1 MGFGKFLLG
10 GVCAVGAIV
19 AAPVVLPT
27 AGLAIAASTAT
38 GAIGTTV
45 GLAVATATPAA
56 AAAVAGAAGIA
67 AGSMVEKGIDDAR
80 WEGKQS
86 GIKEASE
93 VYEEK
98 LRKQAEEFLAKE
110 RVTKEDKEKY
120 VQLITKY
127 KKALDEKE
135 AQLKEMKRLNSDA
148 FDVIAELENEVKEMR
163 NQYDRVSHLLCA

>member
-1 MGFGKFLLG
+1 MGFGNFLLG
-10 GVCAVGAIV
+10 VGLSVV
-19 AAPVVLPT
+19 APAALPIF
-27 AGLAIAASTAT
+27 GLAM
-38 GAIGTTV
+38 GADAFVRRT
-45 GLAVATATPAA
+45 
-56 AAAVAGAAGIA
+56 
-67 AGSMVEKGIDDAR
+67 EIDDAR
-80 WEGKQS
+80 REGKQS

-148 FDVIAELENEVKEMR
+148 FDVIAELENEVKEMQ
-163 NQYDRVSHLLCA
+163 NQYDRLFHLMCA